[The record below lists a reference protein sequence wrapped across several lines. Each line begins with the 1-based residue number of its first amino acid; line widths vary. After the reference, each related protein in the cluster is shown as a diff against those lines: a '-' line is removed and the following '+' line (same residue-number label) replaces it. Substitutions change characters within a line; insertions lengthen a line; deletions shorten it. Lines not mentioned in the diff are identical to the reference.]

1 MHKIEDDLWETEPQS
16 PFPGMYT
23 HAYFLKC
30 AEGNVLIYNTSNESD
45 FDWIEEKGGINIQY
59 LSHRDEVSSSLS
71 SIKKRFN
78 SDLACH
84 YLEQEFVEKFR
95 PVNVVIEGSQT
106 HFSGIQIIHS
116 PGHTNGS
123 ISFLYDSPQGL
134 RYLFTGDTL
143 FYAKNKWNSLIFPG
157 HDGDKNALI
166 KTLQNYISL
175 EPDLVISS
183 GSSEPITCTPVTS
196 EEWANGINKLISR
209 L

>member
-1 MHKIEDDLWETEPQS
+1 MKQIREDLWETSSES

-23 HAYFLKC
+23 HAYLLKC
-30 AEGNVLIYNTSNESD
+30 KTSNILIYNTSNEND
-45 FDWIEEKGGINIQY
+45 LDLIQEMGGIDTQY
-59 LSHRDEVSSSLS
+59 LSHRDEVGP
-71 SIKKRFN
+71 SIGYIK
-78 SDLACH
+78 
-84 YLEQEFVEKFR
+84 EKFSSELVCHEFER
-95 PVNVVIEGSQT
+95 KFAEKYCNVDISINEST
-106 HFSGIQIIHS
+106 FHSSGLKISHT

-123 ISFLYDSPQGL
+123 ISFIYNSPFGQ
-134 RYLFTGDTL
+134 RYLFTGDTV

-196 EEWANGINKLISR
+196 EEWANGINNLISG